1 MTTTD
6 QYRDLAHRLVALAL
20 GPTPPPAGQLVAELH
35 ELLRAHAI
43 DACAG
48 GIQAATNRLG
58 AKNRS
63 MTRRARGW
71 LARRSPLRDALEA
84 APMHAWRVASSMLD
98 DSNTWLPL
106 PAEARALLAAGPC
119 RVTVEPIDS

>member
-1 MTTTD
+1 MTD

-48 GIQAATNRLG
+48 VIQAATDRLG
-58 AKNRS
+58 AKNRG

-71 LARRSPLRDALEA
+71 LARRSPLREALEA
-84 APMHAWRVASSMLD
+84 LPVHSWRMGSTFSDA
-98 DSNTWLPL
+98 T
-106 PAEARALLAAGPC
+106 
-119 RVTVEPIDS
+119 